1 MREHEEEPVP
11 GLPEVLPAG
20 EAIVWQGAPQWRR
33 LAVEAFHVR
42 KVALYFGLLVAW
54 RCGAGVLDGQSWT
67 LVLAGLPPLLLSA
80 LAAIGLLLFLARL
93 SARATLYTITNR
105 RVVMRIGVAMSIT
118 LNLPF
123 KAVESASL
131 RLGPGGIGD
140 IALSVGDEGRIAYLH
155 LWPHARPWRLARPQ
169 PVLRAVA
176 DAADV
181 ALRLSQA
188 IDATVPVSR
197 SQAATGPAP
206 AVDPHQSA
214 PLATAA

>member
-20 EAIVWQGAPQWRR
+20 EIILWQGAPQWRR

-42 KVALYFGLLVAW
+42 KVALYFSLLVAW
-54 RCGAGVLDGQSWT
+54 RCGAGVLDGQSWA

-93 SARATLYTITNR
+93 SARATLYTMTNR

-140 IALSVGDEGRIAYLH
+140 IALSVGGEGRIAYLH

-181 ALRLSQA
+181 ALRLSQV

-197 SQAATGPAP
+197 PQAATGSAP

-214 PLATAA
+214 TLATAA